1 MSESTKTIV
10 WSKVQCPYCDM
21 AKTLLKNKGIVF
33 EERMIGVNWT
43 REQLL
48 ESIPQARTVPQI
60 ILNGVL
66 IGGYEQLKAHF
77 NKGKNE

>member
-1 MSESTKTIV
+1 MSESIKTIV
-10 WSKVQCPYCDM
+10 WSKVTCPYCDM

>member
-1 MSESTKTIV
+1 MSESIKTIV
-10 WSKVQCPYCDM
+10 WSKVQCPFCDM

-48 ESIPQARTVPQI
+48 ESIPNARTVPQI

>member
-10 WSKVQCPYCDM
+10 WSKLQCPFCDM
-21 AKTLLKNKGIVF
+21 AKSLLKSKEIVF

-48 ESIPQARTVPQI
+48 ESIPNARTVPQI

>member
-1 MSESTKTIV
+1 
-10 WSKVQCPYCDM
+10 M

-60 ILNGVL
+60 ILNGEY
-66 IGGYEQLKAHF
+66 IGGYDQLRAHF

>member
-10 WSKVQCPYCDM
+10 WSKVTCPYCDM

-48 ESIPQARTVPQI
+48 ESIPQARTVTQI
-60 ILNGVL
+60 ILNGEH

>member
-10 WSKVQCPYCDM
+10 WSKVTCPFCDM

-33 EERMIGVNWT
+33 EERMIGVGWT

>member
-1 MSESTKTIV
+1 MESNKNIV

-21 AKTLLKNKGIVF
+21 AKSLLKSKEIVF

-48 ESIPQARTVPQI
+48 EAVPSARTVPQI
-60 ILNGVL
+60 ILNGEY

>member
-1 MSESTKTIV
+1 M
-10 WSKVQCPYCDM
+10 WSKLQCPYCDM

>member
-1 MSESTKTIV
+1 
-10 WSKVQCPYCDM
+10 M

-33 EERMIGVNWT
+33 EERMIGVDWT

-60 ILNGVL
+60 ILNGEY
-66 IGGYEQLKAHF
+66 IGGYDQLKAHF
-77 NKGKNE
+77 DKGKNE

>member
-10 WSKVQCPYCDM
+10 WSKVQCPFCDM

-33 EERMIGVNWT
+33 EERMIGVGWT

>member
-1 MSESTKTIV
+1 MSESIKTIV
-10 WSKVQCPYCDM
+10 WSKVTCPFCDM

-33 EERMIGVNWT
+33 EERMIGVGWT

-48 ESIPQARTVPQI
+48 ESIPNARTVPQI

>member
-1 MSESTKTIV
+1 MSESIKTIV
-10 WSKVQCPYCDM
+10 WSKVTCPFCDM

-48 ESIPQARTVPQI
+48 ESIPNARTVPQI

>member
-1 MSESTKTIV
+1 MSESIKTIV
-10 WSKVQCPYCDM
+10 WSKVTCPFCDM

-48 ESIPQARTVPQI
+48 EEIPQARTVPQI

>member
-1 MSESTKTIV
+1 MTKTNQTVV
-10 WSKVQCPYCDM
+10 WSKVQCPFCDM
-21 AKTLLKNKGIVF
+21 AKTLLKNKGIEF

-60 ILNGVL
+60 ILNGEY
-66 IGGYEQLKAHF
+66 IGGYDQLKTYF
-77 NKGKNE
+77 NQGKK

>member
-1 MSESTKTIV
+1 MTKTNQTVV
-10 WSKVQCPYCDM
+10 WSKVQCPFCNM
-21 AKTLLKNKGIVF
+21 AKKLLKNKGIEF

-60 ILNGVL
+60 ILNGEY
-66 IGGYEQLKAHF
+66 IGGYDQLKTYF
-77 NKGKNE
+77 NQGKK

>member
-10 WSKVQCPYCDM
+10 WSKVTCPYCDM

-33 EERMIGVNWT
+33 EERMIGVGWT

-48 ESIPQARTVPQI
+48 ESIPNARTVPQI

>member
-1 MSESTKTIV
+1 M
-10 WSKVQCPYCDM
+10 WSKVTCPFCDM

-33 EERMIGVNWT
+33 EERMIGVDWT

-60 ILNGVL
+60 ILNGEY
-66 IGGYEQLKAHF
+66 IGGYDQLKAHF
-77 NKGKNE
+77 DKGKNE

>member
-1 MSESTKTIV
+1 M
-10 WSKVQCPYCDM
+10 WSKVQCPFCDM

-33 EERMIGVNWT
+33 EERMIGVEWT

-48 ESIPQARTVPQI
+48 EEIPQARTVPQI

>member
-1 MSESTKTIV
+1 MESNKTIV

-21 AKTLLKNKGIVF
+21 AKALLKSKEIVF

-60 ILNGVL
+60 ILNGEY
-66 IGGYEQLKAHF
+66 IGGYDQLKAHF

>member
-10 WSKVQCPYCDM
+10 WSKVTCPYCDM

-48 ESIPQARTVPQI
+48 ESIPNARTVPQI

>member
-1 MSESTKTIV
+1 MPESNQTIV
-10 WSKVQCPYCDM
+10 WSKLQCPFCDM
-21 AKTLLKNKGIVF
+21 AKSLLKSKEIVF
-33 EERMIGVNWT
+33 EERMIGMDWT

-48 ESIPQARTVPQI
+48 ENIPNARTVPQI

-66 IGGYEQLKAHF
+66 IGGYQQLKAHF

>member
-10 WSKVQCPYCDM
+10 WSKVTCPFCDM

-33 EERMIGVNWT
+33 EERMIGVGWT

-48 ESIPQARTVPQI
+48 ESIPNARTVPQI

>member
-1 MSESTKTIV
+1 MESNKTIV

-21 AKTLLKNKGIVF
+21 AKALLKSKEIVF

-60 ILNGVL
+60 ILRGEY
-66 IGGYEQLKAHF
+66 IGGYDQLKAYF

>member
-1 MSESTKTIV
+1 MQSNKTIV
-10 WSKVQCPYCDM
+10 WSKVQCPYCDK
-21 AKTLLKNKGIVF
+21 AKALLKSKEIPF
-33 EERMIGVNWT
+33 EERVIGVNWS

-60 ILNGVL
+60 ILRGEY
-66 IGGYEQLKAHF
+66 IGGYDQLKAHF

>member
-1 MSESTKTIV
+1 M
-10 WSKVQCPYCDM
+10 WSKVTCPFCDM

-60 ILNGVL
+60 ILNGQY
-66 IGGYEQLKAHF
+66 IGGYDQLKAHF

>member
-1 MSESTKTIV
+1 M
-10 WSKVQCPYCDM
+10 WSKVTCPFCDM

-77 NKGKNE
+77 NKGKND

>member
-1 MSESTKTIV
+1 
-10 WSKVQCPYCDM
+10 M

-60 ILNGVL
+60 ILNGQY
-66 IGGYEQLKAHF
+66 IGGYDQLKAHF

>member
-10 WSKVQCPYCDM
+10 WSKVTCPFCDM